1 MTTGYDM
8 SRSVC
13 NVLIKIRILWRV
25 SSKCSSKCDDVVV
38 REFRITVV
46 FRRWFFNDYTH
57 DFWFFI
63 GRVNRLDMR
72 ECSDFIC
79 VSITIDMIIKCWILT
94 LGRCWNSQ
102 RCIDEY
108 FLQKWTV
115 DLPIFI
121 SVGVIR
127 WNNLN
132 NINSIRGYRKY
143 KFSNLLV
150 GTEFWRWDDAE
161 IHQHLID

>member
-1 MTTGYDM
+1 MY
-8 SRSVC
+8 RP
-13 NVLIKIRILWRV
+13 
-25 SSKCSSKCDDVVV
+25 VVV
-38 REFRITVV
+38 REFCITVV

-63 GRVNRLDMR
+63 GRVNRLDVR

-79 VSITIDMIIKCWILT
+79 VSITIDHMIDVRECSDFICVAITIDMIIKCASGIWILT

-108 FLQKWTV
+108 FLQKWMV

-132 NINSIRGYRKY
+132 NINSICGYRKY